1 MIPLVEESQDRIK
14 GIDPFLF
21 VSFTCDQIVLCID
34 ALSTLR
40 TLFSASALSL
50 SERTMKIQHLSLPAS
65 LAVQLL
71 RNSYKRHELMLKI
84 SIVDSGAERRLVLE
98 GALIPS
104 TLMDLRTAWLR
115 ASAGRQGR
123 RIVLVFRNVTQISA
137 EGEAA
142 LWELMNRGV
151 RFPSGA
157 APTRHSLQQLV
168 RKNAP
173 RESVCISPSV
183 TKQQL

>member
-1 MIPLVEESQDRIK
+1 
-14 GIDPFLF
+14 
-21 VSFTCDQIVLCID
+21 
-34 ALSTLR
+34 
-40 TLFSASALSL
+40 
-50 SERTMKIQHLSLPAS
+50 
-65 LAVQLL
+65 
-71 RNSYKRHELMLKI
+71 MLKI
-84 SIVDSGAERRLVLE
+84 SIVDCGAERRLVLE

-115 ASAGRQGR
+115 ACAGRQGR

-151 RFPSGA
+151 RVSSGA
-157 APTRHSLQQLV
+157 VPKRHSLQRLV
-168 RKNAP
+168 KRNTP
-173 RESVCISPSV
+173 RESSCIPPSV